1 MKLILFLILPVI
13 VFTFISKWYS
23 QTEIVTFNLIFDF
36 FKVLRILKIKFK
48 KRSISFKQLTN
59 IMYRGYDKKLGLY
72 KYISSICKPKNWNQF
87 KGLIWV
93 NKHFVTK
100 SKVHF

>member
-13 VFTFISKWYS
+13 VLTFISKWYS

-59 IMYRGYDKKLGLY
+59 IMYRGYDKKWEL
-72 KYISSICKPKNWNQF
+72 CKPKNWNQF